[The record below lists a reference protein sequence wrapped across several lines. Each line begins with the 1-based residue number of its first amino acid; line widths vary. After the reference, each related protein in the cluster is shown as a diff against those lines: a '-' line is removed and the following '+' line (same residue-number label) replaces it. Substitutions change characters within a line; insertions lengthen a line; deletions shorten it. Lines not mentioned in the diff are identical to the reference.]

1 MCGICG
7 IVAADPRAIVEPE
20 TVRRMTEVVRHRG
33 PDDAGDYVNER
44 VGLGA
49 CRLSIIDLTGGR
61 QPIHNER
68 GNIHV
73 VFNGELYNYRSLRAR
88 LESCGHGF
96 YTNSDTEVVVHAY
109 EQFGSGCLDL
119 FRGMFAFALWDA
131 EPESLLLAVDR
142 FGIKPLYYSVS
153 EDGLVFGSELACL
166 LESGRLQ
173 RELDYD
179 SLAEY
184 FTLGYVPAPAT
195 IFRAARKLEPGTF
208 LRWSPRRDVVTE
220 EYWDLPSPSRSE
232 RSPRDMT
239 RRQLRRLLKEAVEY
253 HLVSDV
259 PVGAFLSGGV
269 DSSAVVALM
278 SEVSPDPVRTF
289 SIGFRDRAHDEL
301 AAARLVADAF
311 RTDHRELVIEPESVD
326 LLPRLVAHFQEPFA
340 DPSALPTYFLSKLA
354 RESVKVALSGDGGDE
369 LFVGYTTYRGVEL
382 ARVAQRLPKV
392 ARRALAGLPGR
403 LPRTGVSEW
412 NDRRDLWSK
421 RAADSVLPPDAAYR
435 SKLTVGGL
443 SLLSPLLSR
452 ELRRLLAAHDP
463 FRAVNDALARP
474 QAGEEALARVVY
486 AGLKVPLPGRMLVKV
501 DRMSMANSL
510 EVRVPLLD
518 HALAEFVAAVP
529 VRDRFPFWR
538 LKALLKDTMADVLP
552 PAILRRPKHGFTVPL
567 TAWFR
572 GDLVGFAAGTLL
584 SAEAIGRGFFDRNAL
599 ERFLRTHERADRN
612 LADAIWLLLN
622 FELWCR
628 WARL

>member
-7 IVAADPRAIVEPE
+7 IVAADPRAVVEPL
-20 TVRRMTEVVRHRG
+20 TVHGMTEVVRHRG
-33 PDDAGDYVNER
+33 PDETGAYVKGR

-49 CRLSIIDLTGGR
+49 CRLSIIDLAGGR

-68 GNIHV
+68 GNSHV

-88 LESCGHGF
+88 LESSGHTF

-109 EQFGSGCLDL
+109 EEFGSGCLNH
-119 FRGMFAFALWDA
+119 FRGMFAVALWD
-131 EPESLLLAVDR
+131 EERESLLLAVDR
-142 FGIKPLYYSVS
+142 FGIKPLYYGVS
-153 EDGLVFGSELACL
+153 EDGLIFGSELACL
-166 LESGRLQ
+166 LASGRLR
-173 RELDYD
+173 RELDYQA
-179 SLAEY
+179 LAEY
-184 FTLGYVPAPAT
+184 FTLGYIPAPAT
-195 IFRAARKLEPGTF
+195 IFRGARKLESGTF
-208 LRWSPRRDVVTE
+208 LRWSPGRDPAIE
-220 EYWDLPSPSRSE
+220 EYWDLPSPSRTE
-232 RSPRDMT
+232 RLPRDAT
-239 RRQLRRLLKEAVEY
+239 RRQLRQLLKEAVEF

-269 DSSAVVALM
+269 DSSAVVALV
-278 SEVSPDPVRTF
+278 SEVSSDPVRTF
-289 SIGFRDRAHDEL
+289 SIGFRDPAHDEL
-301 AAARLVADAF
+301 AAARLVADTF
-311 RTDHRELVIEPESVD
+311 RTDHHELVVEPESID
-326 LLPRLVAHFQEPFA
+326 LLPKLVAHFQEPFA

-382 ARVAQRLPKV
+382 ARLAQRVPKV
-392 ARRALAGLPGR
+392 ARRALAALPGT
-403 LPRTGVSEW
+403 LPRTGVAEW

-421 RAADSVLPPDAAYR
+421 RAADTMLPPEAAYR
-435 SKLTVGGL
+435 SKLTVGGHP
-443 SLLSPLLSR
+443 LLSPLLSAD
-452 ELRRLLAAHDP
+452 LRRLLAARDP
-463 FRAVNDALARP
+463 FRAVDAALARP
-474 QAGEEALARVVY
+474 RAGEEELARVLY

-552 PAILRRPKHGFTVPL
+552 SAILRRPKHGFTVPL

-572 GDLVGFAAGTLL
+572 GDLVGFATATLL
-584 SAEAIGRGFFDRNAL
+584 SPEAMGRGFFDRDAL

-628 WARL
+628 WAGL

>member
-7 IVAADPRAIVEPE
+7 IVAADPRAVVEPD

-33 PDDAGDYVNER
+33 PDDAGDYVNGR

-96 YTNSDTEVVVHAY
+96 YTNSDTEVVVPAY

-208 LRWSPRRDVVTE
+208 L
-220 EYWDLPSPSRSE
+220 
-232 RSPRDMT
+232 
-239 RRQLRRLLKEAVEY
+239 
-253 HLVSDV
+253 
-259 PVGAFLSGGV
+259 
-269 DSSAVVALM
+269 
-278 SEVSPDPVRTF
+278 
-289 SIGFRDRAHDEL
+289 
-301 AAARLVADAF
+301 
-311 RTDHRELVIEPESVD
+311 
-326 LLPRLVAHFQEPFA
+326 
-340 DPSALPTYFLSKLA
+340 
-354 RESVKVALSGDGGDE
+354 
-369 LFVGYTTYRGVEL
+369 
-382 ARVAQRLPKV
+382 
-392 ARRALAGLPGR
+392 
-403 LPRTGVSEW
+403 
-412 NDRRDLWSK
+412 
-421 RAADSVLPPDAAYR
+421 
-435 SKLTVGGL
+435 
-443 SLLSPLLSR
+443 
-452 ELRRLLAAHDP
+452 
-463 FRAVNDALARP
+463 
-474 QAGEEALARVVY
+474 
-486 AGLKVPLPGRMLVKV
+486 
-501 DRMSMANSL
+501 
-510 EVRVPLLD
+510 
-518 HALAEFVAAVP
+518 
-529 VRDRFPFWR
+529 
-538 LKALLKDTMADVLP
+538 
-552 PAILRRPKHGFTVPL
+552 
-567 TAWFR
+567 
-572 GDLVGFAAGTLL
+572 
-584 SAEAIGRGFFDRNAL
+584 
-599 ERFLRTHERADRN
+599 
-612 LADAIWLLLN
+612 
-622 FELWCR
+622 
-628 WARL
+628 